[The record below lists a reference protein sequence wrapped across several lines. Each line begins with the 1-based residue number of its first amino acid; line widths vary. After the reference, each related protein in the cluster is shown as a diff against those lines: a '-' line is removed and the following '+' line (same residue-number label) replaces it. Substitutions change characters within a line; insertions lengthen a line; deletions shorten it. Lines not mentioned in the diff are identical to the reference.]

1 MKIMISLI
9 TLVLLGCASKVEDNH
24 KKFLT
29 DVRTQKQQRTKAQYQ
44 QYLQKKLEAKRS
56 ELIQVNAR
64 LNELFKDYQ
73 VKENRDNPMNSYAT
87 ANQANMTR
95 IQMTGHNLK
104 KQKQMIEKEI
114 FFLQSQVED

>member
-1 MKIMISLI
+1 MKTLI
-9 TLVLLGCASKVEDNH
+9 FAIPFLFLGCASKVEDNH

-44 QYLQKKLEAKRS
+44 EYLQKKIAAKRS

-64 LNELFKDYQ
+64 LNELSKIYQ
-73 VKENRDNPMNSYAT
+73 VKENRDNPMDSYAT
-87 ANQANMTR
+87 ANQVNMSR
-95 IQMTGHNLK
+95 MQMSGHKLK

-114 FFLQSQVED
+114 FFLQSQVDD